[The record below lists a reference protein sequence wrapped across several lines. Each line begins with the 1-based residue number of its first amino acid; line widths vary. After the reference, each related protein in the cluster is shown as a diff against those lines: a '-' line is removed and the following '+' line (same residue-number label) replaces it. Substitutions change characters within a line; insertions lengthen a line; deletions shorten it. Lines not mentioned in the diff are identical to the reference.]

1 MNSHIAGLAPVF
13 FTNSVNQIRCCCYCC
28 SGNLAQQVRPH
39 SQSQSQ
45 SQLKQKE
52 PQCFSQCSR
61 SSSSSTTRNNTSNNM
76 SKHGAV
82 LLGQVRLFMC
92 RSGVQSLRP
101 IELSGLRVTT
111 QRFAALVSPINI
123 DKQCACVCVCGSA
136 SVCVS
141 V

>member
-52 PQCFSQCSR
+52 PQSFSQCSR
-61 SSSSSTTRNNTSNNM
+61 SSSSTSNTNNNTSNNM

-92 RSGVQSLRP
+92 RSGVQSVRP
-101 IELSGLRVTT
+101 IELSGLRVTPVTT

-123 DKQCACVCVCGSA
+123 DK
-136 SVCVS
+136 
-141 V
+141 